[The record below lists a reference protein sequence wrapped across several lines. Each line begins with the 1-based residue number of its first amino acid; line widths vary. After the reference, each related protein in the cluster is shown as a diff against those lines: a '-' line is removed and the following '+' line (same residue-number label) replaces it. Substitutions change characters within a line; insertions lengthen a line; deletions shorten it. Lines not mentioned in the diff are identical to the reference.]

1 MWLGIGYLIPQKGD
15 KSGGAA
21 PLPSTFYI
29 MAESGT
35 TTELQTEDGT
45 SLMIQE
51 VAP

>member
-15 KSGGAA
+15 KSGGGS
-21 PLPSTFYI
+21 PTPPTFFI
-29 MAESGT
+29 VKEDSI

-45 SLMIQE
+45 KLMIQE

>member
-15 KSGGAA
+15 KSGGGAI
-21 PLPSTFYI
+21 PDTFYI

-35 TTELQTEDGT
+35 ITELQTENGAA
-45 SLMIQE
+45 LMIQE